1 MRVTRVLHVDDDPE
15 QSRFLKIFLET
26 SDPSLHV
33 ESTISPHESL
43 NLITSKKYDCII
55 SDYQMPLMDG
65 IQLSCAIREKVDTPI
80 IIYTGHGSE
89 EIAEA
94 AFSAGVD
101 DYVRKEINPSHYQVL
116 ANRVKQVVEK
126 YRTERELFESL
137 KTSERVLKSLPSGVI
152 IYEFQPPNKLIF
164 IDANPAAIQQSKL
177 LLEEVQGKDFHEV
190 WKSTDNELK
199 QRYIEA
205 IKSGTPVN
213 IDRMYWDNHLVHGF
227 FKINAFPIS
236 ENRIVV
242 AFDNISKQVDA
253 ETRLKESNREE
264 EQNRKRL
271 EVLHRHALDLDKF
284 ETREEVFNYTV
295 ELIVDTFGFEN
306 AEILIAEN
314 GVLRQVAMKGYLAVD
329 VVLPLNGKGI
339 TVRCFNE
346 GKTII
351 INNVSKDSDYLSLSD
366 LGSSRIKSELVTP
379 IFLDDDVLG
388 VLNIQSPVLERFS
401 DADMRLV
408 ETFASHVSKAISRI
422 KQMEEII
429 SSEQRY
435 RSILDES
442 RDAVFVLTGYTVQ
455 YVNESVMELLG
466 YDTREELLDMS
477 PIDIIAPEDRELV
490 TGRIDAR
497 RRGESVPNKYEFRM
511 LRKDGST
518 VHVEAHVNRII
529 YEGKPSS
536 LSFVRDISDRK
547 RIEEALSQ
555 SESWFRYIY
564 EETPMGIELYDKDGN
579 LYDANKADLEYFGVE
594 SVDDFR
600 QWNLF
605 KDSALTKQQKNKL
618 KNGETVSFEAER
630 NFDEI
635 KNYETSRT
643 GISYFEAIFKPVI
656 LKAGET
662 NLAYIALIKDI
673 TDVKTT
679 ENQLREYTEKLE
691 QTVDKRTQDLL
702 EVERLAAAGRIA
714 SMVGHDL
721 RGPLQAI
728 RNATYFIRHSPEK
741 TETELELIDNAVKR
755 AIDML
760 EELRNRTRE
769 EPIKLIDADLS
780 YLIREVINQTATTPN
795 IEIVE
800 NQKGDLTKV
809 RLDPLKINRVLDNL
823 IRNAI
828 DAMPEG
834 GKITLDA
841 SKDND
846 TITIKVSDTGI
857 GISEESLVKLF
868 TPFFTTKDKGLGL
881 GLAYCKRAV
890 EAHNGKISVESV
902 ENQGTTFTIE
912 IPANQ

>member
-43 NLITSKKYDCII
+43 ELINSKKFDCII

-65 IQLSCAIREKVDTPI
+65 IQLSLALREKIDTPI

-116 ANRVKQVVEK
+116 ANRVKQAVEK
-126 YRTERELFESL
+126 YRTEQELLKSL
-137 KTSERVLKSLPSGVI
+137 QTSERVLKSLPSGII
-152 IYEFQPPNKLIF
+152 IYEHQPPDKLVF
-164 IDANPAAIQQSKL
+164 IDANPAALSQSSL
-177 LLEEVQGKDFHEV
+177 VLNIVQGKDFHEV
-190 WKSTDNELK
+190 WKSNDYALK
-199 QRYIEA
+199 QKYIDA
-205 IKSGTPVN
+205 IKSESHV
-213 IDRMYWDNHLVHGF
+213 IMDRIYWDNHLIQGF
-227 FKINAFPIS
+227 FKIHAFPIS

-242 AFDNISKQVDA
+242 SFDNISDQVEI
-253 ETRLKESNREE
+253 ETRLKVSNLKE

-271 EVLHRHALDLDKF
+271 EVLHRHALDLDKYQ
-284 ETREEVFNYTV
+284 TREEVFKYTV

-306 AEILIAEN
+306 AEILIAEDEA
-314 GVLRQVAMKGYLAVD
+314 LRQVAMKGYLADD
-329 VVLPLNGKGI
+329 VILPLNGKGLC
-339 TVRCFNE
+339 VRCFHDAE
-346 GKTII
+346 TII
-351 INNVSKDSDYLSLSD
+351 LNDVSQDPDYISLSE
-366 LGSSRIKSELVTP
+366 LESNHIKSELVTP
-379 IFLDDDVLG
+379 IFLDDEVLG

-401 DADMRLV
+401 DADRRLV

-466 YDTREELLDMS
+466 YDTREELLNMS
-477 PIDIIAPEDRELV
+477 PIEMIAPEDRELV
-490 TGRIDAR
+490 TERIDAR
-497 RRGESVPNKYEFRM
+497 RRGENIPNKYEFRM
-511 LRKDGST
+511 QRKDGSI
-518 VHVEAHVNRII
+518 VHVETHVNRII
-529 YEGKPSS
+529 YEGQPSS

-547 RIEEALSQ
+547 RIEKALSQ
-555 SESWFRYIY
+555 SEGWFRYIY
-564 EETPMGIELYDKDGN
+564 EESPMAMELYDKDGYM
-579 LYDANKADLEYFGVE
+579 YDANKADLEYFGVE
-594 SVDDFR
+594 SIEDFR

-605 KDSALTKQQKNKL
+605 KDSSLTEQQKNKL
-618 KNGETVSFEAER
+618 KNGETVSFETER

-635 KNYETSRT
+635 THFKTSRT

-656 LKAGET
+656 LKEGET

-673 TDVKTT
+673 TDIKTT

-691 QTVDKRTQDLL
+691 QAVDKRTQDLL
-702 EVERLAAAGRIA
+702 EAERLAAAGRIA

-780 YLIREVINQTATTPN
+780 YLIGEVINQTATPPN

-800 NQKGDLTKV
+800 KQNGDLTKV

-823 IRNAI
+823 IRNAM
-828 DAMPEG
+828 DAMPDG
-834 GKITLDA
+834 GKITLEV

-846 TITIKVSDTGI
+846 TVTIKVSDSGI
-857 GISEESLVKLF
+857 GISEEDQGKLF

-890 EAHNGKISVESV
+890 EAHHGTINVESM
-902 ENQGTTFTIE
+902 ENKGTTFTIL
-912 IPANQ
+912 IPV

>member
-43 NLITSKKYDCII
+43 ELINSKKFDCII

-65 IQLSCAIREKVDTPI
+65 IQLSLALREKIDTPI

-116 ANRVKQVVEK
+116 ANRVKQSVEK
-126 YRTERELFESL
+126 YRAEKELLDSL
-137 KTSERVLKSLPSGVI
+137 QTSEKVLTSLPSGII
-152 IYEFQPPNKLIF
+152 IYEYQPPNKLIF
-164 IDANPAAIQQSKL
+164 IDANPSALQESKIVL
-177 LLEEVQGKDFHEV
+177 SKVQGRDFHEV
-190 WKSTDNELK
+190 WKSSEYDLK
-199 QRYIEA
+199 QRYVEA
-205 IKSGTPVN
+205 VKSQTPV
-213 IDRMYWDNHLVHGF
+213 IMDRIYWDDDLVQGF
-227 FKINAFPIS
+227 FKVHAFPIS

-242 AFDNISKQVDA
+242 AFDNISDQVET
-253 ETRLKESNREE
+253 ETRLKVSNLKE

-271 EVLHRHALDLDKF
+271 EVLHRHALNLDKYQ
-284 ETREEVFNYTV
+284 TREEVFNYTV

-314 GVLRQVAMKGYLAVD
+314 EALRQVAMKGYLAVE
-329 VVLPLNGKGI
+329 VILPLNGKGI
-339 TVRCFNE
+339 CVRCFKE
-346 GKTII
+346 AKTIT
-351 INNVSKDSDYLSLSD
+351 INDVSKDSDYLRLTELESKA
-366 LGSSRIKSELVTP
+366 IKSELVTP
-379 IFLDDDVLG
+379 IFLNDTVLG

-401 DADMRLV
+401 DADRRLV

-429 SSEQRY
+429 ASEQRY

-455 YVNESVMELLG
+455 YVNESVRELLG
-466 YDTREELLDMS
+466 YDNREELLNMS
-477 PIDIIAPEDRELV
+477 PIDMIAPEDRELV

-497 RRGESVPNKYEFRM
+497 RRGENVPNKYEFRM
-511 LRKDGST
+511 LRKDGSI
-518 VHVEAHVNRII
+518 VHVETHVNRII

-547 RIEEALSQ
+547 RIEKALSQ
-555 SESWFRYIY
+555 SEGWFRYIY
-564 EETPMGIELYDKDGN
+564 EESPMAIELYDNDGY
-579 LYDANKADLEYFGVE
+579 LYDANKAGLEYFGVKKIE
-594 SVDDFR
+594 DYR

-605 KDSALTKQQKNKL
+605 KDSSLTEQQKNKL
-618 KNGETVSFEAER
+618 KEGETVSFETKR

-635 KNYETSRT
+635 THYETSRT
-643 GISYFEAIFKPVI
+643 GTSYFEAIFKPVI
-656 LKAGET
+656 LKEGET

-673 TDVKTT
+673 TDIKTK

-691 QTVDKRTQDLL
+691 QAVDKRTQDLL
-702 EVERLAAAGRIA
+702 EAERLAAAGRIA

-769 EPIKLIDADLS
+769 DPINLMDTDLS
-780 YLIREVINQTATTPN
+780 SLIGEVINQTATPPN

-800 NQKGDLTKV
+800 KQEGNLSNA
-809 RLDPLKINRVLDNL
+809 RIDPLKINRVLDNL

-828 DAMPEG
+828 DAMPNG
-834 GKITLDA
+834 GIITLDA
-841 SKDND
+841 SKDDD
-846 TITIKVSDTGI
+846 TISIKVSDTGI
-857 GISEESLVKLF
+857 GMSEEDVGKLF
-868 TPFFTTKDKGLGL
+868 TPFFTTKEKGLGL

-890 EAHNGKISVESV
+890 EAHHGTISVESA
-902 ENQGTTFTIE
+902 ENQGTTFTIV
-912 IPANQ
+912 IPV

>member
-1 MRVTRVLHVDDDPE
+1 VRVIRVLHIDDDPE

-43 NLITSKKYDCII
+43 KLIKSKNFDCII
-55 SDYQMPLMDG
+55 CDYQMPLMNG
-65 IQLSCAIREKVDTPI
+65 IQLSIAIRENKDTPI

-94 AFSAGVD
+94 AFTAGVD

-116 ANRVKQVVEK
+116 ANRVKQSVEK
-126 YRTERELFESL
+126 YRAEKELLDSL
-137 KTSERVLKSLPSGVI
+137 QTSEKVLTSLPSGII
-152 IYEFQPPNKLIF
+152 IYEYQPPDKLIF
-164 IDANPAAIQQSKL
+164 IDANPAALQESKIVL
-177 LLEEVQGKDFHEV
+177 GKVQGRDFHEV
-190 WKSTDNELK
+190 WKSNEYELK
-199 QRYIEA
+199 QRYVEA
-205 IKSGTPVN
+205 IKSQTPV
-213 IDRMYWDNHLVHGF
+213 IMDRIYWDNDLVQGF
-227 FKINAFPIS
+227 FKIHAFPIS

-242 AFDNISKQVDA
+242 SFDNISDQVET
-253 ETRLKESNREE
+253 ETRLKVSNLKE

-271 EVLHRHALDLDKF
+271 EVLHRHALDLDKYH
-284 ETREEVFNYTV
+284 TREEVFNYTV

-314 GVLRQVAMKGYLAVD
+314 QTLRQVAMKGYLAVD
-329 VVLPLNGKGI
+329 VILPLNGPGI
-339 TVRCFNE
+339 CVRCFIE
-346 GKTII
+346 AKTIT
-351 INNVSKDSDYLSLSD
+351 INDVSKTPDYLSLTELESNQ
-366 LGSSRIKSELVTP
+366 IKSELVTP

-401 DADMRLV
+401 DVDRRLV

-422 KQMEEII
+422 KQMEEIT

-442 RDAVFVLTGYTVQ
+442 RDAVFVLTGFTVQ
-455 YVNESVMELLG
+455 YVNERVAELLG
-466 YDTREELLDMS
+466 YDTREELLNMS
-477 PIDIIAPEDRELV
+477 PIDMIAPEDRELIS
-490 TGRIDAR
+490 GRIDAR
-497 RRGESVPNKYEFRM
+497 RRGENVPNKYEFRM
-511 LRKDGST
+511 QRKDGSI
-518 VHVEAHVNRII
+518 VHVETHVNRII

-547 RIEEALSQ
+547 RIEEALNQ
-555 SESWFRYIY
+555 SEGWFRYIY
-564 EETPMGIELYDKDGN
+564 EESPMGIELYDKDGY
-579 LYDANKADLEYFGVE
+579 LYDANKADLDFFGVE
-594 SVDDFR
+594 SVDNFR

-605 KDSALTKQQKNKL
+605 KDSALTEQQKNKL
-618 KNGETVSFEAER
+618 KNGETVNLITER
-630 NFDEI
+630 NFDDI

-656 LKAGET
+656 IKEGDT

-673 TDVKTT
+673 TDIKTT

-691 QTVDKRTQDLL
+691 QAVNKRTQDLL
-702 EVERLAAAGRIA
+702 EAERLAAAGRIA

-741 TETELELIDNAVKR
+741 TETELERIDNAVKR

-769 EPIKLIDADLS
+769 DPIKLIDADLS
-780 YLIREVINQTATTPN
+780 FLIGEVINQTATSPN

-800 NQKGDLTKV
+800 KQNGNLTNV
-809 RLDPLKINRVLDNL
+809 RIDPLKINRVLDNL

-828 DAMPEG
+828 DAMPDG

-841 SKDND
+841 SRDTK
-846 TITIKVSDTGI
+846 TITLKVSDTGI
-857 GISEESLVKLF
+857 GMSQADVEKLF
-868 TPFFTTKDKGLGL
+868 TPFYTTKQKGLGL

-890 EAHNGKISVESV
+890 EAHQGTISVESV
-902 ENQGTTFTIE
+902 ENQGTTFTIV
-912 IPANQ
+912 IPV